1 MKNWI
6 YSAVGAFLMS
16 PVLFGSCDEVDEADR
31 YIEVEQ
37 IVPKRTVLLEEF
49 TGQWCM
55 NCPSAHAIV
64 NSLKE
69 QYGES
74 FISVSIHAGGFGIAE
89 GSLPG
94 IPGLMQ
100 PEGDEYAA
108 KWNVSAFP
116 AGVLDRRSGAMNADQ
131 WAAAIRDELTRETNL
146 ALNVKADTTTS
157 ADSVT
162 VTVDLTPASDIN
174 GKLQIW
180 ITESNITALQQNG
193 NNIDLSYVHN
203 HVYRAS
209 VNGTWGEDMILSDN
223 VLQTVRRQIKIKDN
237 WVKKNLSVVA
247 FVYNDAEGV
256 LQAAESKVN

>member
-1 MKNWI
+1 
-6 YSAVGAFLMS
+6 
-16 PVLFGSCDEVDEADR
+16 
-31 YIEVEQ
+31 
-37 IVPKRTVLLEEF
+37 
-49 TGQWCM
+49 
-55 NCPSAHAIV
+55 
-64 NSLKE
+64 
-69 QYGES
+69 
-74 FISVSIHAGGFGIAE
+74 
-89 GSLPG
+89 
-94 IPGLMQ
+94 
-100 PEGDEYAA
+100 
-108 KWNVSAFP
+108 
-116 AGVLDRRSGAMNADQ
+116 MNADQ

-209 VNGTWGEDMILSDN
+209 VNGTWGEDMVLSDN

-256 LQAAESKVN
+256 LQAAECKVN

>member
-1 MKNWI
+1 
-6 YSAVGAFLMS
+6 MS

-94 IPGLMQ
+94 HTVFTSFKSHVPGC
-100 PEGDEYAA
+100 G
-108 KWNVSAFP
+108 S
-116 AGVLDRRSGAMNADQ
+116 
-131 WAAAIRDELTRETNL
+131 
-146 ALNVKADTTTS
+146 
-157 ADSVT
+157 
-162 VTVDLTPASDIN
+162 
-174 GKLQIW
+174 
-180 ITESNITALQQNG
+180 LQQP
-193 NNIDLSYVHN
+193 
-203 HVYRAS
+203 
-209 VNGTWGEDMILSDN
+209 
-223 VLQTVRRQIKIKDN
+223 VRPVPD
-237 WVKKNLSVVA
+237 S
-247 FVYNDAEGV
+247 
-256 LQAAESKVN
+256 AARSQPPP